1 MLQTKIEVLDRGYV
15 KLVGVLGSEL
25 TISNAGQQ
33 SVGKRLESEDET
45 VIRRLQRFANATPTV
60 HEAPFRHCAVT
71 LNVKAPMFVKNQWH
85 TYVVSS
91 AHRDEQFGWSE
102 RSFRYTKE
110 LEFYK
115 PEDWVP
121 FDKEHGDMYSSI
133 TSTQLSSSWENGLR
147 QAVAN
152 YQDALNYGVKPELAR
167 LFLPAYALYTTWTWT
182 ASLQTVAHFILQRT
196 DQHAQAEIRSY
207 AHAVKALVKP
217 WYPAALAELVE
228 GMRK

>member
-1 MLQTKIEVLDRGYV
+1 MLQTRIEVLDRGYV
-15 KLVGVLGSEL
+15 ELDGVLGSEL

-33 SVGKRLESEDET
+33 SVGKHLESEDET

-110 LEFYK
+110 LEFYY
-115 PEDWVP
+115 PERWVSDSLKNDASTCE
-121 FDKEHGDMYSSI
+121 FEQHVKESKRLYDSAISVG
-133 TSTQLSSSWENGLR
+133 T
-147 QAVAN
+147 
-152 YQDALNYGVKPELAR
+152 KPELAR

-207 AHAVKALVKP
+207 AEAVRRLVEP
-217 WYPAALAELVE
+217 WYPHALNELVE
-228 GMRK
+228 GMRRG